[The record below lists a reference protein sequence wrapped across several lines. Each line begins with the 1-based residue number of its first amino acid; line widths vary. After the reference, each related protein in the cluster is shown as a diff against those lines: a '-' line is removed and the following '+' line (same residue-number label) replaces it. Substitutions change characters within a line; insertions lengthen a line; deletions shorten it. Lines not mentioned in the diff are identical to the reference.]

1 MVEVEEK
8 EEGGENYV
16 LLIFISSDLLFL
28 IQPSSLIISMF
39 PVSNHIPIEKI

>member
-8 EEGGENYV
+8 EEGGGIM